1 MLIRYCLTSFITLF
15 LLYNFFIFPSF
26 AENKKNNSLH
36 FLNTSID
43 LFKNTY
49 SCAPTFLIGRKN
61 MRKNICVDSGS
72 GDTFFAESHKG
83 KLVSLIQKS
92 ENFEISLDAFFT
104 KLKLPK
110 ECNSKIV
117 IENSSIFK
125 CMDNQIIIVNF
136 YEDKFVFETEYCS
149 YRFCKSDLNF

>member
-49 SCAPTFLIGRKN
+49 SCAPTLLIGRKN

-83 KLVSLIQKS
+83 KLVSLIQNQK
-92 ENFEISLDAFFT
+92 I
-104 KLKLPK
+104 LK
-110 ECNSKIV
+110 
-117 IENSSIFK
+117 
-125 CMDNQIIIVNF
+125 
-136 YEDKFVFETEYCS
+136 
-149 YRFCKSDLNF
+149 